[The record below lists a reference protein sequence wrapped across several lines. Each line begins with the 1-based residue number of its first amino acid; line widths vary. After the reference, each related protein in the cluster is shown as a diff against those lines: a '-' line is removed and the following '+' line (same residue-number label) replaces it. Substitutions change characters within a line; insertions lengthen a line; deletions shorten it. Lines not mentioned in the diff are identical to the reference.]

1 MTIPSWPRSER
12 PREKLCALGA
22 DSLSNAELLACV
34 FRTGLQGSSAVELGR
49 RLINHFGSLRA
60 AMDAGLE
67 EVMEVRG
74 IGLAK
79 AVQLRAAR
87 SLSERYLAE
96 PLARGSMVAD
106 QAGAAEFVRLRLG
119 GRRQEVFACLFLDSQ
134 HAVIAFDELFFGTV
148 DGANVHP
155 REVVRRALE
164 RNAAA
169 AILVHNHPSGV
180 AEPSDAD
187 VRVTRRVSEA
197 LALFDVRVL
206 DHLVVGAH
214 DVVSLAARGLL

>member
-12 PREKLCALGA
+12 PREKLYALGA
-22 DSLSNAELLACV
+22 DSLSNAELLACL
-34 FRTGLQGSSAVELGR
+34 FRTGPRGSSAVDLGR
-49 RLINHFGSLRA
+49 YLIGHFGGLRGV
-60 AMDAGLE
+60 MDAELE
-67 EVMEVRG
+67 AVMQVSG
-74 IGLAK
+74 MGLAK

-87 SLSERYLAE
+87 SLAERYLAE
-96 PLARGSMVAD
+96 PLERGCIVSD

-134 HAVIAFDELFFGTV
+134 HGVLAFDELFFGTI

-169 AILVHNHPSGV
+169 VILVHNHPSGV

-187 VRVTRRVSEA
+187 VRVTRRLSEA

-206 DHLVVGAH
+206 DHLVVGARE
-214 DVVSLAARGLL
+214 VVSLAARGLL

>member
-1 MTIPSWPRSER
+1 MSISSWPRSER
-12 PREKLCALGA
+12 PREKLCAMGA
-22 DSLSNAELLACV
+22 DSLSNAELLACL
-34 FRTGLQGSSAVELGR
+34 FRTGLHGSSAVQLGR
-49 RLINHFGSLRA
+49 HLLSHFGGLRA
-60 AMDAGLE
+60 VMDAELE
-67 EVMEVRG
+67 AVMQVRG

-87 SLSERYLAE
+87 SLAERYLAE
-96 PLARGSMVAD
+96 PLERGSMLTD

-134 HAVIAFDELFFGTV
+134 HAVIAFDELFFGTI

-187 VRVTRRVSEA
+187 IRVTRRLSDA

-206 DHLVVGAH
+206 DHLVVGAR